1 MAYITYLDLN
11 SDINWDSL
19 FSYYVHLAFRS
30 RINMFR
36 IFIRTLQNTESK
48 KFDAANMHTR
58 NYVQWYLSNVK
69 LLRTNFFVQNKL
81 VNRLN

>member
-48 KFDAANMHTR
+48 KFYIYKMQQTCTQEIM
-58 NYVQWYLSNVK
+58 YSGTCLM
-69 LLRTNFFVQNKL
+69 
-81 VNRLN
+81 